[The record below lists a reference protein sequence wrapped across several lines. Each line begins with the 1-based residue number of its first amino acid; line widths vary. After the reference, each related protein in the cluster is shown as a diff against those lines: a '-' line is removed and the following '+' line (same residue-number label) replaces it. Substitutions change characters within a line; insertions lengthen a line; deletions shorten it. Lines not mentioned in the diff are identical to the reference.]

1 MGLEVKSLISISTSK
16 EGLMLGKYISG
27 TVVIFFFLFISSS
40 AYTAEIGG
48 KAKVSSQPEEET
60 KTYIQKLEKRV
71 SDLES
76 LVNSL
81 LKGEKMIPA
90 IVPPKP
96 EPPEVKEKKKGTGA
110 DDWEEPVIVEAET
123 KKARDDE
130 ARRRLIELET
140 WKRKLEAKTAKE
152 EEETKDK
159 TKFNFSGKYKLR
171 LNVKNNLNLNNPKQ
185 AWTYDNYTYLDQRVQ
200 LKIEA
205 DHGPLTGVVVFDK
218 GNFVF
223 DWKEDS
229 EGTLDRWS
237 EFLTV
242 NSALF
247 RELYVQYT
255 GNLIVKAGRQN
266 MMAGNDG
273 IVLEGPVDALKFT
286 YPLGQTPLGRVSGSL
301 AYIAVA
307 GGFKNYTKF
316 RDSGGP
322 PAGDRSAVLGLANK
336 LDGVLLSF
344 NIKPKKDLVI
354 EPYILAVLDRGKSGD
369 PDLNLDKDFDT
380 STIARDGSFEPI
392 WLGLAVSGK
401 EGKISYMADMIYLA
415 GSYTTARDISAY
427 AFLLRG
433 DYHAGKVGFLDKFSA
448 GVESGMGSGNKA
460 DDSVSS
466 NYKNF
471 RGLFLCKDRRKFG
484 NIFSEDLRAGYFLWD
499 SNLANVTFI
508 RALFDFEP
516 VKNLKA
522 EIAVAKYW
530 TTESVYKGRGPVPGI
545 DWSSGTSLT
554 TEKTSDIGWGIDL
567 DLNFPIYKRLKGFT
581 EAGYFIPGTVY
592 QQANGQKADP
602 ASKIVLG
609 AEFEF

>member
-1 MGLEVKSLISISTSK
+1 
-16 EGLMLGKYISG
+16 
-27 TVVIFFFLFISSS
+27 
-40 AYTAEIGG
+40 
-48 KAKVSSQPEEET
+48 
-60 KTYIQKLEKRV
+60 
-71 SDLES
+71 
-76 LVNSL
+76 
-81 LKGEKMIPA
+81 
-90 IVPPKP
+90 
-96 EPPEVKEKKKGTGA
+96 
-110 DDWEEPVIVEAET
+110 
-123 KKARDDE
+123 
-130 ARRRLIELET
+130 
-140 WKRKLEAKTAKE
+140 
-152 EEETKDK
+152 
-159 TKFNFSGKYKLR
+159 
-171 LNVKNNLNLNNPKQ
+171 
-185 AWTYDNYTYLDQRVQ
+185 
-200 LKIEA
+200 
-205 DHGPLTGVVVFDK
+205 
-218 GNFVF
+218 
-223 DWKEDS
+223 

-266 MMAGNDG
+266 VMAGNEG

-322 PAGDRSAVLGLANK
+322 PAGDRSAVLGIANK

-354 EPYILAVLDRGKSGD
+354 EPYILTVLDRGKSGD

-380 STIARDGSFEPI
+380 ATIPRDGNFEPM

-401 EGKISYMADMIYLA
+401 EDKISYMADMIYLA

-427 AFLLRG
+427 AFMLRG
-433 DYHAGKVGFLDKFSA
+433 DYHMGKAGFLDKFSA
-448 GVESGMGSGNKA
+448 GVEYGMGSGNKA

-484 NIFSEDLRAGYFLWD
+484 NIFSEDLRAGYYLWD

-508 RALFDFEP
+508 RAITEFEP
-516 VKNLKA
+516 IKNLKA

-545 DWSSGTSLT
+545 DWSSGDSLT
-554 TEKTSDIGWGIDL
+554 TEKTKDIGWGIDL
-567 DLNFPIYKRLKGFT
+567 DLNFPIYKRLRGFT

-592 QQANGQKADP
+592 QRANGQKADP
-602 ASKIVLG
+602 ASKVVLG

>member
-130 ARRRLIELET
+130 ARRRLTELET
-140 WKRKLEAKTAKE
+140 WKRKQDAKTAKE

-242 NSALF
+242 NSALV

-266 MMAGNDG
+266 MMAGSEG

-286 YPLGQTPLGRVSGSL
+286 YPLGQTPMGRVS
-301 AYIAVA
+301 A
-307 GGFKNYTKF
+307 
-316 RDSGGP
+316 
-322 PAGDRSAVLGLANK
+322 
-336 LDGVLLSF
+336 LLH
-344 NIKPKKDLVI
+344 I
-354 EPYILAVLDRGKSGD
+354 
-369 PDLNLDKDFDT
+369 
-380 STIARDGSFEPI
+380 
-392 WLGLAVSGK
+392 
-401 EGKISYMADMIYLA
+401 
-415 GSYTTARDISAY
+415 
-427 AFLLRG
+427 
-433 DYHAGKVGFLDKFSA
+433 
-448 GVESGMGSGNKA
+448 
-460 DDSVSS
+460 
-466 NYKNF
+466 
-471 RGLFLCKDRRKFG
+471 
-484 NIFSEDLRAGYFLWD
+484 
-499 SNLANVTFI
+499 
-508 RALFDFEP
+508 
-516 VKNLKA
+516 
-522 EIAVAKYW
+522 
-530 TTESVYKGRGPVPGI
+530 
-545 DWSSGTSLT
+545 
-554 TEKTSDIGWGIDL
+554 
-567 DLNFPIYKRLKGFT
+567 
-581 EAGYFIPGTVY
+581 
-592 QQANGQKADP
+592 
-602 ASKIVLG
+602 
-609 AEFEF
+609 